1 MSKPHSSALEGQT
14 FTQYPRWKF
23 RALFIIATATYLL
36 IIAGCPLTEAF
47 WQAASLITESP
58 RMLAI
63 NFGFVLA
70 LSAIVGAGQAP
81 FAASPSTAIGGTPFP
96 PLIEATLED
105 LVSGLGSGLFT
116 SVDLVNAYSARIM
129 EVNGTLRMVTELNPD
144 ALSIAAESDRLRA
157 DGTVLGPLHGIPILL
172 KNNIAT
178 MDDMDNT
185 AGSYA
190 LAGAKVPRDS
200 TMAAKLRKAGAVL
213 LGKTNLS
220 QWANYRSFNTS
231 NGWSAWGGQTEGAYY
246 PGQDPSGSSSGS
258 GVASSLG
265 LALASLGTETDGSIV
280 SPAEVN
286 NLVGIKPTVGLTS
299 RYLVVPISEHQDT
312 IGPMA
317 RTVKDAAYILSAI
330 AGPDPNDNYTSAF
343 PFNAVPDYV
352 GACDYAGLKG
362 KRLGVPRNMFDRYG
376 NIEKYSPIFAAFDKS
391 LDVFRAAGAEVVD
404 NLRLEGADV
413 LANSNFEGVV
423 LMADFVTDVANYFSE
438 LTVNPHNITSLAELQ
453 KFTQGTPMEDWPE
466 RDTGIWQSAL
476 DLGFDN
482 TSPEFWSNYTAD
494 LYYGGLLGITGAIKN
509 MSLDALIM
517 PTAFSSN
524 LPAIIGAPIVTVPL
538 GRYPD
543 NTTVVPDGFGHLN
556 ATGPNL
562 PFGIAFLGEHFS
574 EERLI
579 SLAYAFEQRTKV
591 RNTIKPYI
599 EPKTELV
606 DIVNKRV

>member
-1 MSKPHSSALEGQT
+1 
-14 FTQYPRWKF
+14 
-23 RALFIIATATYLL
+23 
-36 IIAGCPLTEAF
+36 
-47 WQAASLITESP
+47 
-58 RMLAI
+58 MLAI
-63 NFGFVLA
+63 NFGFALA
-70 LSAIVGAGQAP
+70 LYTIAGAGEAI
-81 FAASPSTAIGGTPFP
+81 SPRTAIGGKPFP

-105 LVSGLGSGLFT
+105 LVNGLESGLFT
-116 SVDLVNAYSARIM
+116 SVDLVNAYSARIV
-129 EVNGTLRMVTELNPD
+129 EVNDTLKMVTELNPD
-144 ALSIAAESDRLRA
+144 ALSIAAETDRLRA

-178 MDDMDNT
+178 MDDMQNT

-231 NGWSAWGGQTEGAYY
+231 NGWSAWGGQTEAAYY

-265 LALASLGTETDGSIV
+265 LALACLGTETDGSIV
-280 SPAEVN
+280 SPAGVN

-317 RTVKDAAYILSAI
+317 RTVKDAA
-330 AGPDPNDNYTSAF
+330 
-343 PFNAVPDYV
+343 
-352 GACDYAGLKG
+352 G
-362 KRLGVPRNMFDRYG
+362 KRLGVPRNLFMQYSDVEEYRPQIAGFD
-376 NIEKYSPIFAAFDKS
+376 AS
-391 LDVFRAAGAEVVD
+391 LDIFRAAGAEIVD
-404 NLRLEGADV
+404 NLHLEGGDA
-413 LANSNFEGVV
+413 LANSNFENVV

-438 LTVNPHNITSLAELQ
+438 LTVNPYNITSLAELQ
-453 KFTQGTPMEDWPE
+453 EITQGTPMEGWPE
-466 RDTGIWQSAL
+466 RDTQIWQDAL

-509 MSLDALIM
+509 MSLDALVM
-517 PTAFSSN
+517 PTTFSSM

-543 NTTVVPDGFGHLN
+543 NTTVVPNQLGTLN

-574 EERLI
+574 EEKLI

-606 DIVNKRV
+606 DIVKKKV